1 MGKSKTKVVAQV
13 TTPSAPSSNWK
24 SLKATIKPNTSDSA
38 SPEKKRKR
46 RHSSISTDISTIST
60 TTNNGNGNGKG
71 KEKATTTTEEMIREK
86 GLQSKKEKKL
96 VPVEEIMKGGSG
108 GDWQKELGQYLAL
121 DCEMVGVGPSGV
133 ESTLARV
140 SIVNYHGFTVLDR
153 FVRPREKVT
162 DYRTWVSGVREQ
174 DLKNAP
180 SFLEVQKEVS
190 ELLKG
195 RILVGHALSNDTN
208 VLLLSHPWNMTRDT
222 SLYSPLQGL
231 TKTKKPSLRT
241 LSKLVLGI
249 DIQKGEHSSVMDAR
263 ATMAIFR
270 SQKTNWEDSLL
281 KKTHPILVTN
291 STRALLGLDYGKIS
305 LTGVGKK
312 KNLSVGSSAF
322 GVSTVLR
329 HVRNERELLEEN
341 GGIIDRDDDQ
351 EEGDPEDEDE
361 EKQEEMERE
370 RRKKRRTEKDGDLV
384 LGFDFEKPEPSQKL
398 LPASTVEALKKQ
410 QGPGGGKK
418 PKASSKKGASA
429 SAIKGGGISFKG
441 DREKRPASKSGW
453 WEED

>member
-1 MGKSKTKVVAQV
+1 MGKSKSKSATVPS
-13 TTPSAPSSNWK
+13 TPSVPSSNWK
-24 SLKATIKPNTSDSA
+24 SLKAAIKPEEDKDKD
-38 SPEKKRKR
+38 KKRKR
-46 RHSSISTDISTIST
+46 RHSSISTIS
-60 TTNNGNGNGKG
+60 NNGNGNGKG
-71 KEKATTTTEEMIREK
+71 KEKAKEEEEMMSMSEEKIREK
-86 GLQSKKEKKL
+86 GLLSKKEKRM
-96 VPVEEIMKGGSG
+96 VPVEEIMKGGK
-108 GDWQKELGQYLAL
+108 GDWQKETGHYLAL

-140 SIVNYHGFTVLDR
+140 SIVNYHGHTVLDR

-162 DYRTWVSGVREQ
+162 DYRTWVSGVREE
-174 DLKNAP
+174 DLRNAP
-180 SFLEVQKEVS
+180 SFIEVQKEVS

-231 TKTKKPSLRT
+231 TKTKKPSLKT
-241 LSKLVLGI
+241 LSSLILGL
-249 DIQKGEHSSVMDAR
+249 DIQKGEHSSVLDAR
-263 ATMAIFR
+263 ATMCIYR

-291 STRALLGLDYGKIS
+291 TTEPLKRLDYSKLS

-312 KNLSVGSSAF
+312 KNLVGSAF

-341 GGIIDRDDDQ
+341 GGFRGNDDNDN
-351 EEGDPEDEDE
+351 EEEDGEVENE
-361 EKQEEMERE
+361 EKEEEMERE

-384 LGFDFEKPEPSQKL
+384 LGFDFEKPKTGQKL

-410 QGPGGGKK
+410 QQQQQQGGGGGKK
-418 PKASSKKGASA
+418 AKASSKGA